1 MKSRVASCGLR
12 VARKK
17 AQPTADLAVTGAL
30 IATMGDAPGPRT
42 GAAMRELGLVKGDV
56 VAKDGRI
63 VAVGKGAAK
72 GFGVKRTIEAHGRLV
87 TPGLIDPHTHA
98 VFAGTRED
106 EFELRNSGVTYA
118 EIASKGGGIAK
129 SVAQVRAA
137 SLKQIK
143 DRTRP
148 ALRRML
154 EHGTTTVEIKSGY
167 GLSLKD
173 ELKLLRAAKE
183 LGEEGPIDVVTTF
196 LGAHEVPPEY
206 RNDRAAYVRLLC
218 DVMIPEVAKKR
229 LAQWCDVFCE
239 KGVFEI
245 DDSRKIL
252 EAAKRAGLGVRL
264 HAEEFATLGGAR
276 LAAELGAA
284 SADHLMAIDDAGI
297 DAMRQSG
304 TVAVLLPGTTF
315 FLGLPRYAPARR
327 LIDAGIPVAL
337 ATDYNPGSC
346 YTESLQVIGT
356 IAATQLKMT
365 AAEILT
371 ACTVNAAHALRLPDR
386 GRIAEGLLADL
397 VVWDLDDVRKLT
409 YHFGVNQV
417 QILAKRGRVTSGEE
431 FR

>member
-1 MKSRVASCGLR
+1 MKKTL
-12 VARKK
+12 
-17 AQPTADLAVTGAL
+17 PTADLAITGAL
-30 IATMGDAPGPRT
+30 VATMGEAPGPRV

-56 VAKDGRI
+56 VARDGRI
-63 VAVGKGAAK
+63 LAVGKGAAK
-72 GFGVKRTIEAHGRLV
+72 GFRCRRTIDAGGRLV
-87 TPGLIDPHTHA
+87 TPGLVDPHTHA

-118 EIASKGGGIAK
+118 EIAAKGGGIK
-129 SVAQVRAA
+129 RSVAQVRAA
-137 SLKQIK
+137 TLKQIK

-173 ELKLLRAAKE
+173 EVKLLRAAKE

-206 RNDRAAYVRLLC
+206 KDDRAAYVRLLC
-218 DVMIPEVAKKR
+218 DVMIPEIARKK
-229 LAQWCDVFCE
+229 LATWCDVFCE
-239 KGVFEI
+239 KGIFEI

-252 EAAKRAGLGVRL
+252 EAAKRAGLAVRL
-264 HAEEFATLGGAR
+264 HAEEFATIGGAK
-276 LAAELGAA
+276 LAADLGAA

-315 FLGLPRYAPARR
+315 FLGLPKYAPARR
-327 LIDAGIPVAL
+327 LIDAGVPVAL

-346 YTESLQVIGT
+346 FTESLQVIGT

-365 AAEILT
+365 AAEILC
-371 ACTVNAAHALRLPDR
+371 ASTVNAAHALRLADR
-386 GRIAEGLLADL
+386 GRIANGLVADL
-397 VVWDLDDVRKLT
+397 VIWEAEDVRKLT

-417 QILAKRGRVTSGEE
+417 GMVLKSGALVPPI
-431 FR
+431 R

>member
-1 MKSRVASCGLR
+1 MKPLPA
-12 VARKK
+12 
-17 AQPTADLAVTGAL
+17 ADLAITGAL
-30 IATMGDAPGPRT
+30 VATMGEAPGPRV

-72 GFGVKRTIEAHGRLV
+72 GFRVRRTIDAGGRLV
-87 TPGLIDPHTHA
+87 TPGLVDPHTHA

-118 EIASKGGGIAK
+118 EIAAKGGGIK
-129 SVAQVRAA
+129 RSVAQVRAA

-173 ELKLLRAAKE
+173 EVKLLRAAKE

-196 LGAHEVPPEY
+196 LGAHEVPVEY
-206 RNDRAAYVRLLC
+206 KDDRAAYVRLLC
-218 DVMIPEVAKKR
+218 DVMIPEIARKK
-229 LAQWCDVFCE
+229 LATWCDVFCE
-239 KGVFEI
+239 KGIFEI

-252 EAAKRAGLGVRL
+252 EAAKRAGLAVRL
-264 HAEEFATLGGAR
+264 HAEEFATIGGAK
-276 LAAELGAA
+276 LAADLGAA

-315 FLGLPRYAPARR
+315 FLGLSRYAPARR
-327 LIDAGIPVAL
+327 LIDAGVPVAL

-346 YTESLQVIGT
+346 FTESLQVIGT

-371 ACTVNAAHALRLPDR
+371 ACTANSAHALRLADR
-386 GRIAEGLLADL
+386 GRIAQGLRADL
-397 VVWDLDDVRKLT
+397 VLWNAEDPRMLT
-409 YHFGVNQV
+409 YHFGVNQAAV
-417 QILAKRGRVTSGEE
+417 VVRSGVVASGP
-431 FR
+431 R

>member
-1 MKSRVASCGLR
+1 MYTNGPRFRTEAPMTSRSR
-12 VARKK
+12 
-17 AQPTADLAVTGAL
+17 ADLAVTNAL
-30 IATMGDAPGPRT
+30 VATMGEAPGPRT

-56 VAKDGRI
+56 VAAGGRI
-63 VAVGKGAAK
+63 VAVGKGAARK
-72 GFGVKRTIEAHGRLV
+72 FRVRRTIDAGGRLV
-87 TPGLIDPHTHA
+87 TPGLVDPHTHA

-118 EIASKGGGIAK
+118 EIAAKGGGIRK

-154 EHGTTTVEIKSGY
+154 AHGTTTVEVKSGY

-173 ELKLLRAAKE
+173 ELKLLQAARD
-183 LGEEGPIDVVTTF
+183 LGREGIVDVVATF

-206 RNDRAAYVRLLC
+206 RDDRAAYVRLLC
-218 DVMIPEVAKKR
+218 DEMIPAVAKKK
-229 LAQWCDVFCE
+229 LATWCDVFCE
-239 KGVFEI
+239 KGIFEI
-245 DDSRKIL
+245 EDSRRIL
-252 EAAKRAGLGVRL
+252 EAAKAAGLAVRL
-264 HAEEFATLGGAR
+264 HAEEFVTIGGAK
-276 LAAELGAA
+276 LAADLGAA

-297 DAMRQSG
+297 NAMRQSG

-315 FLGLPRYAPARR
+315 FLGLPKYAPARR
-327 LIDAGIPVAL
+327 LIDAGVPVAL

-346 YTESLQVIGT
+346 CTENLQIIGT

-365 AAEILT
+365 AAEVLA
-371 ACTVNAAHALRLPDR
+371 ACTVNAAHALRLADR

-397 VVWDLDDVRKLT
+397 VLWDAEDPRMLT
-409 YHFGVNQV
+409 YHFGVNQAALV
-417 QILAKRGRVTSGEE
+417 LKRGLAP
-431 FR
+431 

>member
-1 MKSRVASCGLR
+1 MKPL
-12 VARKK
+12 
-17 AQPTADLAVTGAL
+17 PTADLAITGAL
-30 IATMGDAPGPRT
+30 VATMGEAPGPRV

-72 GFGVKRTIEAHGRLV
+72 GFRVRRTIDAGGRLV
-87 TPGLIDPHTHA
+87 TPGLVDPHTHA

-118 EIASKGGGIAK
+118 EIAAKGGGIK
-129 SVAQVRAA
+129 RSVAQVRAA

-173 ELKLLRAAKE
+173 EVKLLRAAKE
-183 LGEEGPIDVVTTF
+183 LGEEGPIDIVTTF
-196 LGAHEVPPEY
+196 LGAHEVPVEY
-206 RNDRAAYVRLLC
+206 KDDRAAYVRLLC
-218 DVMIPEVAKKR
+218 DVMIPEIARKK
-229 LAQWCDVFCE
+229 LATWCDVFCE
-239 KGVFEI
+239 KGIFEI

-252 EAAKRAGLGVRL
+252 EAAKRAGLAVRL
-264 HAEEFATLGGAR
+264 HAEEFATIGGAK
-276 LAAELGAA
+276 LAADLGAA

-315 FLGLPRYAPARR
+315 FLGLPKYAPARR
-327 LIDAGIPVAL
+327 LIDAGVPVAL

-346 YTESLQVIGT
+346 FTESLQVIGT

-371 ACTVNAAHALRLPDR
+371 ACTVNSAHALRLTDR
-386 GRIAEGLLADL
+386 GRISAAMLADL
-397 VVWDLDDVRKLT
+397 VLWDATDVRTLT
-409 YHFGVNQV
+409 YHFGVNQALGV
-417 QILAKRGRVTSGEE
+417 FRRGNLRTQGKCL
-431 FR
+431 

>member
-1 MKSRVASCGLR
+1 MKPL
-12 VARKK
+12 
-17 AQPTADLAVTGAL
+17 PTADLAITGAL
-30 IATMGDAPGPRT
+30 VATMGEAPGPRI

-72 GFGVKRTIEAHGRLV
+72 GFRVRRTIDAGGRLV
-87 TPGLIDPHTHA
+87 TPGLVDPHTHA

-118 EIASKGGGIAK
+118 EIAAKGGGIK
-129 SVAQVRAA
+129 RSVAQVRAA

-154 EHGTTTVEIKSGY
+154 GHGTTTVEIKSGY

-173 ELKLLRAAKE
+173 EVKLLRAAKE

-196 LGAHEVPPEY
+196 LGAHEVPVEFKD
-206 RNDRAAYVRLLC
+206 DRAAYVRLLC
-218 DVMIPEVAKKR
+218 DVMIPEIARKK
-229 LAQWCDVFCE
+229 LATWCDVFCE
-239 KGVFEI
+239 KGIFEI
-245 DDSRKIL
+245 EDSRKIL
-252 EAAKRAGLGVRL
+252 EAAKRAGLAVRL
-264 HAEEFATLGGAR
+264 HAEEFATIGGAK
-276 LAAELGAA
+276 LAADLGAA

-327 LIDAGIPVAL
+327 LIDAGVPVAL

-371 ACTVNAAHALRLPDR
+371 ACTVNSAHALRLTDR
-386 GRIAEGLLADL
+386 GRISEAMLADL
-397 VVWDLDDVRKLT
+397 VLWDATDVRTLT
-409 YHFGVNQV
+409 YHFGVNQA
-417 QILAKRGRVTSGEE
+417 LATIRRGTVVTLE
-431 FR
+431 RCQ

>member
-1 MKSRVASCGLR
+1 MKPL
-12 VARKK
+12 
-17 AQPTADLAVTGAL
+17 PTADLAITGAL
-30 IATMGDAPGPRT
+30 VATMGEAPGPRI

-72 GFGVKRTIEAHGRLV
+72 GFRVRRTIDAGGRLV
-87 TPGLIDPHTHA
+87 TPGLVDPHTHA

-118 EIASKGGGIAK
+118 EIAAKGGGIK
-129 SVAQVRAA
+129 RSVAQVRAA

-154 EHGTTTVEIKSGY
+154 GHGTTTVEIKSGY

-173 ELKLLRAAKE
+173 EVKLLRAAKE

-196 LGAHEVPPEY
+196 LGAHEVPVEFKD
-206 RNDRAAYVRLLC
+206 DRAAYVRLLC
-218 DVMIPEVAKKR
+218 DVMIPEIARKK
-229 LAQWCDVFCE
+229 LATWCDVFCE
-239 KGVFEI
+239 KGIFEI
-245 DDSRKIL
+245 EDSRKIL
-252 EAAKRAGLGVRL
+252 EAAKRAGLAVRL
-264 HAEEFATLGGAR
+264 HAEEFATIGGAK
-276 LAAELGAA
+276 LAADLGAA

-327 LIDAGIPVAL
+327 LIDAGVPVAL

-346 YTESLQVIGT
+346 FTESLQVIGT

-371 ACTVNAAHALRLPDR
+371 ACTVNAAHALGLADR
-386 GRIAEGLLADL
+386 GRIAKGLFADV
-397 VVWDLDDVRKLT
+397 VVWEAEDPRMLT
-409 YHFGVNQV
+409 YHFGVNQAAV
-417 QILAKRGRVTSGEE
+417 VVKQG
-431 FR
+431 FRT

>member
-1 MKSRVASCGLR
+1 VTSGQRPA
-12 VARKK
+12 ARKNRRE
-17 AQPTADLAVTGAL
+17 AADLAITGAV
-30 IATMGDAPGPRT
+30 IATMGRAPGPRT
-42 GAAMRELGLVKGDV
+42 GAAMRELGLVHGDV

-72 GFGVKRTIEAHGRLV
+72 AFRVKRTIDAGGRLV

-118 EIASKGGGIAK
+118 EIAAKGGGICK
-129 SVAQVRAA
+129 SMSQVRAA

-154 EHGTTTVEIKSGY
+154 EHGTTTVEVKSGY
-167 GLSLKD
+167 GLSVKD
-173 ELKLLRAAKE
+173 ELKLLQAAKD
-183 LGEEGPIDVVTTF
+183 LAREGPIDIVSTF

-206 RNDRAAYVRLLC
+206 RQDRAAYVRLLC
-218 DVMIPEVAKKR
+218 DVMIPEVAKKK

-239 KGVFEI
+239 KGVFEV

-264 HAEEFATLGGAR
+264 HAEEFATLGGAK

-284 SADHLMAIDDAGI
+284 SADHLMAIDEAGI

-315 FLGLPRYAPARR
+315 FLGLARYAPARR
-327 LIDAGIPVAL
+327 LIDAGVPVAL

-365 AAEILT
+365 AAEIL
-371 ACTVNAAHALRLPDR
+371 AAVTVNAAHALRLTDR
-386 GRIAEGLLADL
+386 GRVVEGLRADL
-397 VVWDLDDVRKLT
+397 VLWDARDPRELP
-409 YHFGVNQV
+409 YHFGVNQARAV
-417 QILAKRGRVTSGEE
+417 WRAGILVCGTP
-431 FR
+431 

>member
-1 MKSRVASCGLR
+1 MKRRVASQKR
-12 VARKK
+12 PPA
-17 AQPTADLAVTGAL
+17 ADLAVTGAL
-30 IATMGDAPGPRT
+30 IATMGDARGPRT
-42 GAAMRELGLVKGDV
+42 GAAMRELGLIHGDL
-56 VAKDGRI
+56 VAKEGRI
-63 VAVGKGAAK
+63 VAVGKGAAR
-72 GFGVKRTIEAHGRLV
+72 GFRVKRTIDAAGRLV

-118 EIASKGGGIAK
+118 EIAAKGGGIAK

-137 SLKQIK
+137 SLKEIK

-154 EHGTTTVEIKSGY
+154 EHGTTTVEVKSGY

-183 LGEEGPIDVVTTF
+183 LDEEGPIDVVSTF

-206 RNDRAAYVRLLC
+206 KRDRAAYVRLLC
-218 DVMIPEVAKKR
+218 DVMIPEVASKK

-239 KGVFEI
+239 KGVFEVE
-245 DDSRKIL
+245 DSRRIL

-264 HAEEFATLGGAR
+264 HAEEFATLGGAK

-284 SADHLMAIDDAGI
+284 SADHLMAIDEAGI

-304 TVAVLLPGTTF
+304 TVAILLPGTTF
-315 FLGLPRYAPARR
+315 FLGLPKYAPARR
-327 LIDAGIPVAL
+327 LIDAGVPVAL

-365 AAEILT
+365 AAEILC

-386 GRIAEGLLADL
+386 GRITEGLLADL
-397 VVWDLDDVRKLT
+397 VLWDAEDARELP
-409 YHFGVNQV
+409 YHFGINQAV
-417 QILAKRGRVTSGEE
+417 LVTKRGNVVV
-431 FR
+431 